1 MTKKFSIIFIF
12 LALVSISFPSFSNG
26 YIQFNLYLT
35 DEDKFRLW
43 GSVYN
48 SGKNAVTDESPDELI
63 YNYTCLFLSINEE
76 NLTFS
81 KGAFSRY
88 KKNSEEQF
96 QQRVDYLSSKSFDM
110 SNCSLN

>member
-1 MTKKFSIIFIF
+1 MMKTRLMLRK
-12 LALVSISFPSFSNG
+12 LVHSLQTF
-26 YIQFNLYLT
+26 QTTNLNYTEYLNLT

-43 GSVYN
+43 GTVYN

-88 KKNSEEQF
+88 KKNSGEQF
-96 QQRVDYLSSKSFDM
+96 QQRVDYLTGKSFDM